1 MRQVVGGWSY
11 DTREAFDRG
20 MVIILVWFS
29 SWLESRVGWGTW
41 LWQSTDDSNTFHCT
55 KSFSCTTESS
65 KSSRTSASFHH
76 TVVDQLQRDLKKE
89 DRAILAIKKI
99 NLETVTLVVFGH
111 WRLSSWAS
119 HAWDLD
125 MIWERLD
132 VKEPR
137 LLNGCSRISTSSFAH
152 CAFRSCDPRKGLRV
166 NLKPETSYL
175 WYFYYSYDFYLW
187 GWRVAVNAAKG
198 LLRCMWYMLL
208 S

>member
-20 MVIILVWFS
+20 MVIILVRFS

-55 KSFSCTTESS
+55 KSFSRTTESS

-89 DRAILAIKKI
+89 DRAMLAIKKI
-99 NLETVTLVVFGH
+99 NVETVTLVVFGH

-137 LLNGCSRISTSSFAH
+137 LLNGCSRHTVYFWPKKMSSMRRILATILG
-152 CAFRSCDPRKGLRV
+152 AIFRFLKTKSDSYNRSVCDSHG
-166 NLKPETSYL
+166 
-175 WYFYYSYDFYLW
+175 
-187 GWRVAVNAAKG
+187 
-198 LLRCMWYMLL
+198 MWHNC
-208 S
+208 